1 MKTKHADLLEMMD
14 RGDWRAA
21 LKLAAGFP
29 VLGEHKAAIERGW
42 EALVRPELYRQMGQ
56 DPDAH
61 VRAGIAALE
70 ERYRKAPRQDDGNGG
85 AA

>member
-1 MKTKHADLLEMMD
+1 MNEPLRTKHADLLEMMD

-29 VLGEHKAAIERGW
+29 VLGEQKVAIERGW

-56 DPDAH
+56 DPDAL
-61 VRAGIAALE
+61 VRAGIEALK
-70 ERYRKAPRQDDGNGG
+70 ERYQKGG
-85 AA
+85 S